1 MAIYKRVA
9 GNLIIESIG
18 AANSVT
24 FQNTTG
30 VANVIITGDLSVSGN
45 ASLTGN
51 ISGDKLF
58 NGTTSIEIQTA
69 SGNAC
74 NSRNL
79 HQGRDTQELL
89 KTEAQRCL
97 GNMIRSINLK
107 NI

>member
-18 AANSVT
+18 AANTVT

-30 VANVIITGDLSVSGN
+30 VANVVITGDLSVSGN

-58 NGTTSIEIQTA
+58 QPPGNKLVSTGA
-69 SGNAC
+69 S
-74 NSRNL
+74 
-79 HQGRDTQELL
+79 L
-89 KTEAQRCL
+89 KPALRMSTEV
-97 GNMIRSINLK
+97 
-107 NI
+107 

>member
-18 AANSVT
+18 SANTVT

-51 ISGDKLF
+51 IAADKIF

-69 SGNAC
+69 SGNA
-74 NSRNL
+74 NITVSGTSNVFVARSEE
-79 HQGRDTQELL
+79 HTSEL
-89 KTEAQRCL
+89 Q
-97 GNMIRSINLK
+97 SH
-107 NI
+107 